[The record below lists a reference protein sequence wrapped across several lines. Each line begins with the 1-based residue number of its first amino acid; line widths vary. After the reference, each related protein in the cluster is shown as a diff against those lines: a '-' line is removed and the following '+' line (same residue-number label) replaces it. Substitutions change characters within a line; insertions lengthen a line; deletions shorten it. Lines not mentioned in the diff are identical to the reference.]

1 LVNLTEEQN
10 MTLLTEMKVP
20 DVGDVHDIDVIEVLV
35 QVGDVVE
42 EEQTVAVLETDK
54 ASMDLPAIAAGVVK
68 QVHLSVG
75 DKVNEG
81 SLVITIESATADKT
95 APVVVAKSASVAA
108 EPEPAVQFETPM
120 LASEPVVTAG
130 VASVIDVTVP
140 DVGDVHDIDVIEVLI
155 QVGDVVTKE
164 QTLAVLETDKA
175 SMDLPSTDDGVVKE
189 VLVKVGDK
197 VNEGDLIIRL
207 ETQAQATITPTA
219 KTVAPVALA
228 APVADVKKPSPV
240 STAPVSVVNRSGK
253 SAHATPGVRLFA
265 RELGVD
271 ISLIT
276 QGSGRKGRILKD
288 DVKNFVKQVMASSAT
303 SGAVQGGAGIPP
315 IPAVDFSKF
324 GETEEQ
330 KLSKIKRLTGK
341 NLSRVWLNL
350 PLVTYHDEADITE
363 MEAFRK
369 ALNSDKSAD
378 IKVTGL
384 IFIVKALVAAM
395 QQFPAVNSSLSPDG
409 ESLILKKYFNVGIAV
424 DTPNGLV
431 VPVLKDVDKK
441 GIAELTNDLNS
452 LSQKAR
458 DGKLLPADMSGGC
471 ITISSLG
478 GIGGKAFTPIVNAPE
493 VAILGVT
500 RSEMKPVWNGS
511 EFEPKLMLPLDLTY
525 DHRVIDGA
533 EGARFMATLI
543 KYLSD
548 IRRLLL

>member
-1 LVNLTEEQN
+1 

-54 ASMDLPAIAAGVVK
+54 ASMDLPAIAAGIVK
-68 QVHLSVG
+68 QVHIKVG

-81 SLVITIESATADKT
+81 SPVISIEPSTGEVH
-95 APVVVAKSASVAA
+95 APVVDEVAFAAVPETKTEVPVAVSAPAA
-108 EPEPAVQFETPM
+108 A
-120 LASEPVVTAG
+120 TA
-130 VASVIDVTVP
+130 VASIIDVKVP

-155 QVGDVVTKE
+155 QVGDTVTKE

-197 VNEGDLIIRL
+197 VNEGSLIIRL
-207 ETQAQATITPTA
+207 ETQS
-219 KTVAPVALA
+219 VSVPVAE
-228 APVADVKKPSPV
+228 PVKKVVHTAVVEESLPEVKKPAVV
-240 STAPVSVVNRSGK
+240 SSAPVVSGSNISGK
-253 SAHATPGVRLFA
+253 SAHASPAVRLFA
-265 RELGVD
+265 RELGID
-271 ISLIT
+271 ISLIPT
-276 QGSGRKGRILKD
+276 GSGRKGRILKD
-288 DVKNFVKQVMASSAT
+288 DVKNFVKQMMASGGT
-303 SGAVQGGAGIPP
+303 GAVQGGAGIPP

-324 GETEEQ
+324 GEIEEQ
-330 KLSKIKRLTGK
+330 ALSKIKRLTGK

-369 ALNSDKSAD
+369 ALNTDKSTD

-395 QQFPAVNSSLSPDG
+395 QQFPTVNSSLSSDG

-441 GIAELTNDLNS
+441 GIAELTRDLNE
-452 LSQKAR
+452 LSEKAR
-458 DGKLLPADMSGGC
+458 TGKLLPVDMSGGC

-511 EFEPKLMLPLDLTY
+511 EFQPRLMLPLDLTY

-533 EGARFMATLI
+533 EGARFMSTLI